1 METSAAEK
9 ANQKGVTHL
18 NFAENNLV
26 PQTML
31 DITAFETRLLGAD
44 CHLKHT
50 GLDATGLASAVV
62 DLVKD
67 AIEEAGNGGEDC
79 GHEFLKVFCELHYI
93 TTKEADGRS
102 SMEKGNLYTSQA
114 EHPAKQ
120 AAYAAKQRTCWSHL
134 NASLEHVRQ
143 RQIRNV
149 DIVIVES
156 DAGTNS
162 AGGISHDVAV
172 AEHCTFGV
180 AGRSTREA
188 DGGKHVGLRR
198 AYGSGALGAGGLNFI
213 KRHDGEV
220 GVRLFDG
227 FVNGSHHDDILEGA
241 TDDRESDLE
250 LGRAAH
256 NGSEPGVL
264 DDVLHSVVSEGIV

>member
-1 METSAAEK
+1 M
-9 ANQKGVTHL
+9 
-18 NFAENNLV
+18 
-26 PQTML
+26 
-31 DITAFETRLLGAD
+31 
-44 CHLKHT
+44 
-50 GLDATGLASAVV
+50 
-62 DLVKD
+62 
-67 AIEEAGNGGEDC
+67 
-79 GHEFLKVFCELHYI
+79 
-93 TTKEADGRS
+93 
-102 SMEKGNLYTSQA
+102 
-114 EHPAKQ
+114 
-120 AAYAAKQRTCWSHL
+120 
-134 NASLEHVRQ
+134 
-143 RQIRNV
+143 
-149 DIVIVES
+149 DIVVVES

-162 AGGISHDVAV
+162 AGGISHDVTV

-227 FVNGSHHDDILEGA
+227 FVNGSHQDDILEGA
-241 TDDRESDLE
+241 ADDRESDLE

-264 DDVLHSVVSEGIV
+264 DDVLHSVVTEGVVHANNVTKIQGRKRMSYKGTVAIDWLLAPCSASTQSAQF